1 MKWLVLSYSLPSK
14 LSASSRVR
22 IWRKLRKSGAVSP
35 KSGVYVLPH
44 SEECVEALRWL
55 VSEIEQEQGEALVM
69 RVDNFE
75 NLPDGNV
82 VDIFRK
88 ERLNDYQEIEN
99 FLAELERLIQAA
111 KEQNHDNQDN
121 VLAFSRDIKKIRK
134 NIDQVS
140 RVDFF
145 PSFDKRKLLDRL
157 HGLQQRLV
165 TGNLILMFFFSFGA
179 PDTTVLCKMVEES
192 IYPDSV
198 ETVKFKR
205 VNDRFGNTF

>member
-22 IWRKLRKSGAVSP
+22 IWRKLQKSGAVSP

-44 SEECVEALRWL
+44 TEECAEALRWL
-55 VSEIEQEQGEALVM
+55 VSEIEQAQGEALVM
-69 RVDNFE
+69 QVDHFG
-75 NLPDGNV
+75 NLPDGKV

-99 FLAELERLIQAA
+99 FLAELEQLIQAT
-111 KEQNHDNQDN
+111 KEQNHDNRDN
-121 VLAFSRDIKKIRK
+121 VLAFNRDIKKIRK
-134 NIDQVS
+134 NIDEVS

-157 HGLQQRLV
+157 HDLQQQLV
-165 TGNLILMFFFSFGA
+165 TGNLILMILFSMGTLNA
-179 PDTTVLCKMVEES
+179 SVLRKMMEES
-192 IYPDSV
+192 IDLDTV
-198 ETVKFKR
+198 GTVIETSKR
-205 VNDRFGNTF
+205 QVR